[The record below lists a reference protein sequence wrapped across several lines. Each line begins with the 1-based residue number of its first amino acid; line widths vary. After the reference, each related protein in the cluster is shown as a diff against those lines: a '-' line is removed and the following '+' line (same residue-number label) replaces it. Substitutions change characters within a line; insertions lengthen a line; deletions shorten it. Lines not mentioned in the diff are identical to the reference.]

1 MKNANGS
8 TNGLEKYRKALLG
21 KRAELRSGL
30 RGKLETLA
38 AGRPAA
44 PEDQAP
50 VFHDQSLAVQF
61 NRMDCLQ
68 IKLIDA
74 ALDRMHSNNYGVCED
89 CGGAISN
96 GRLDALPWAVRCIGC
111 QERFSADSGGSRS
124 ARSIERGGLAA

>member
-1 MKNANGS
+1 MKKANGS
-8 TNGLEKYRKALLG
+8 TNGLEKYRKVLLG
-21 KRAELRSGL
+21 KRSELRSGL
-30 RGKLETLA
+30 RGKLDTLA

-74 ALDRMHSNNYGVCED
+74 ALGRMDSKDYGLCVD
-89 CGGAISN
+89 CGHAIS
-96 GRLDALPWAVRCIGC
+96 GRRLDALPWAVRCIGC
-111 QERFSADSGGSRS
+111 QERFSADSDGRRS
-124 ARSIERGGLAA
+124 ARLIERDGLAA